1 MTAPFPPL
9 FFQAHS
15 GVVHF
20 LGRPLS
26 DFTALRASVALR
38 KAAIDAPLG
47 SRLEAAFAD
56 AREQAEKAIARARVQ
71 SPHPQPAI
79 PGRATA

>member
-1 MTAPFPPL
+1 MTGAPFMPL

-26 DFTALRASVALR
+26 DFTAMRAKTALL
-38 KAAIDAPLG
+38 KATIDAPFG
-47 SRLEAAFAD
+47 SRLEAVYAD
-56 AREQAEKAIARARVQ
+56 AKEQAEKAIAQARLQ
-71 SPHPQPAI
+71 SNTPHA
-79 PGRATA
+79 A

>member
-1 MTAPFPPL
+1 MIHTAVPPL

-26 DFTALRASVALR
+26 DFTATRVKVALR
-38 KAAIDAPLG
+38 VAALDAPVG

-56 AREQAEKAIARARVQ
+56 AKEQAEKAIAQARRQSTTTPTPERAA
-71 SPHPQPAI
+71 S
-79 PGRATA
+79 

>member
-1 MTAPFPPL
+1 MTGAIFMPR

-26 DFTALRASVALR
+26 DFTATRARVALL
-38 KAAIDAPLG
+38 KASIDAPVG

-56 AREQAEKAIARARVQ
+56 AKEQAEKAIAQARRQSTTPTPERAA
-71 SPHPQPAI
+71 S
-79 PGRATA
+79 

>member
-1 MTAPFPPL
+1 MTFAAVPPL

-26 DFTALRASVALR
+26 DFTAMRAKTALL
-38 KAAIDAPLG
+38 KAAIDAPFG
-47 SRLEAAFAD
+47 SRLEAAYAG
-56 AREQAEKAIARARVQ
+56 AKEQAEKAIAQARRQSTTTPTPERAA
-71 SPHPQPAI
+71 S
-79 PGRATA
+79 

>member
-1 MTAPFPPL
+1 MTLFMPA

-20 LGRPLS
+20 LGTPLS

-47 SRLEAAFAD
+47 SRLEAAYAD
-56 AREQAEKAIARARVQ
+56 AKEQAEKAIREARVQ
-71 SPHPQPAI
+71 STNIHGQ
-79 PGRATA
+79 TA

>member
-1 MTAPFPPL
+1 MTHTALAPL

-26 DFTALRASVALR
+26 DFTATRARVALL
-38 KAAIDAPLG
+38 KASIDAPVG

-56 AREQAEKAIARARVQ
+56 AKEQAEKAIAQARRQ
-71 SPHPQPAI
+71 STTTPPSAI
-79 PGRATA
+79 QGE